1 MSKGSASCPF
11 SLRQKPLP
19 NASALPPT
27 QTQTQT
33 QTIAAMKT
41 TTLLLL
47 LTPMLAQAQGVVYR
61 CPGPPV
67 LYTDALSAKE
77 AEAKGCKSIEGAPV
91 SVLQAPRRVAPAAA
105 PSPAQ
110 AQPAPPASAT
120 RIDPQLQR
128 QRDGERRQV
137 LEAELRQAEARLAE
151 LQSEYRGGNPERR
164 GDERN
169 YAKYQ
174 ERVAELKAAITRLEA
189 DVSAIKRELAKL

>member
-1 MSKGSASCPF
+1 MK
-11 SLRQKPLP
+11 
-19 NASALPPT
+19 
-27 QTQTQT
+27 
-33 QTIAAMKT
+33 TIA
-41 TTLLLL
+41 LLLL
-47 LTPMLAQAQGVVYR
+47 LSPMLAQAQGVVYR

-67 LYTDALSAKE
+67 LYTDALNAKE

-91 SVLQAPRRVAPAAA
+91 SVLQAPRRAAPAAA
-105 PSPAQ
+105 PAQ

-120 RIDPQLQR
+120 RIDPQLQK

-151 LQSEYRGGNPERR
+151 LQAEYRGGNPERR

-174 ERVAELKAAITRLEA
+174 DRVAELKAAIGRQEA
-189 DVSAIKRELAKL
+189 DVAALKRELSKL